1 MLQYLALV
9 TREVVEVVGSHRFQQ
24 RSHPLHRSHS
34 AGKVAGIHG
43 FCWKRRCS
51 LSATLISV
59 LEFDIHTFVVF
70 LEVGLSIGG
79 DGLRSPSSPGWLRI
93 GVGSVLP
100 F

>member
-1 MLQYLALV
+1 M
-9 TREVVEVVGSHRFQQ
+9 
-24 RSHPLHRSHS
+24 PHS
-34 AGKVAGIHG
+34 
-43 FCWKRRCS
+43 S
-51 LSATLISV
+51 SV

-79 DGLRSPSSPGWLRI
+79 DGLRSPSSSGWLRI